1 ELGWWLSVVE
11 GPDPLLG
18 SRALDPARDT
28 QATVEDLWTT
38 LPAEATRALLTDVP
52 AAFRGGVND
61 GLLAALALAVTAWR
75 RSRGADDSS
84 TLIRLEGHGR
94 QEEAVPGA
102 DLSRTV
108 GWFTTVFPVRLD
120 VGDVD
125 LDEVFEGGPAA
136 GAVLKAV
143 KEQLLAVPGKG
154 LGYGLLRHLNEE
166 TAAVLA
172 PHPTGQIAFNYL
184 GRHSSTTDMPA
195 HLRGNGWNRA
205 AGTESLIPRM
215 DPDMPAPSVLDVNAL
230 VIDGEDGPRLTAR
243 FAFPTGLLSRED
255 VRELADL
262 WHTAL
267 EALAR
272 HATRPGAGGPT
283 PSDVPLVTVRQNDLD
298 TWQEQYPGLT
308 DVWPLTG
315 LQEGLLFHA
324 LLAGTS
330 FDAYHMQMVHHLSGP
345 VDPDRMRR
353 AGQALLDRH
362 PNLRTAFVP
371 GPSGDRVQLVVD
383 GVRLPWHHHDLRH
396 AGEEERAA
404 ELARVLR
411 EDQDDHFDPVRP
423 PLLRMT
429 LLTTGA
435 DRAELV
441 LTAHHV
447 LFDGWSVPLLM
458 RDLMALYACAG
469 DPTALPRVRGYRD
482 FLTWLAAQDRDAASR
497 AWAEELDGVDE
508 PTLLAPTAGTELH
521 TEVGQVAVPLPAD
534 LARDLARR
542 AAQLG
547 ITLNTLVQGGW
558 ALLLGALTGRR
569 DVVFGTTVSGR
580 PPAVTG
586 VDGMVGLFIN
596 TLPVR
601 VDCAPARSLG
611 ELLTDLQDRQA
622 ALLDHHHHALADIQS
637 AAGLAALFDTVVVF
651 ESYPV
656 DRAGINAA
664 GDASEVAITGL
675 TPFTGSHYPLV
686 VTADADPHLRLALQY
701 HHHVFDRQTVTGIA
715 ERLGHLLRLIAE
727 DPERLTGRVDP
738 LGTVA
743 ADGRTPTEA
752 SADAGPPVPAETLPG
767 LFRAHAAARPDA
779 LAVEDDRTALS
790 YAELDARSDR
800 LAHHLRDLGA
810 GPGTIVALC
819 LERGAD
825 LLTGMLGIMKAG
837 AAHVPLDPG
846 YPADRLAYMLADSGA
861 TLVVTAGDARGRLAP
876 GAAVVVDLQA
886 DHDRIATRPA
896 TAPLPHPRPE
906 DLAYVVYT
914 SGSTGRPKG
923 VLVTHTGFAGLAE
936 AMTER
941 MRITPD
947 SRVLQFASASFD
959 GAAMEVLMALA
970 SGAALV
976 LPPHGPL
983 VGEALGRFLRE
994 RRVTHALLVPSLV
1007 ATLDPEGLDGLRTLV
1022 VGAEAAGEELVQRWA
1037 PGRRLINAYGPT
1049 ETTIVATLSEPLA
1062 GPGVPP
1068 IGRPLPHTRIHLL
1081 DHALRP
1087 VPVGVPGELYIAG
1100 PHLARGYH
1108 GRGALTAARFTADP
1122 HGGPGERM
1130 YRSGDVARMREDGTL
1145 EYLGRADDQVK
1156 IRGFRIELG
1165 EVENVLS
1172 GHPGVEQTVAVVREG
1187 PSGGRI
1193 LVAYAVP
1200 AATAVALP
1208 GTTRPDTGPLAT
1220 ALRAHAEAG
1229 LPGYM
1234 VPSAFVLLDA
1244 LPTTPSGKL
1253 DRAALPQPEPGGAE
1267 GGREPRT
1274 VREEVLCTLFAEV
1287 LGLRKVG
1294 IDENFFAL
1302 GGHSLLATRLI
1313 GRIRATLGAEVP
1325 LRALFDAPTVAKL
1338 ALQPALGVPA
1348 RPELRR
1354 ADDRPDRVPLS
1365 FAQRRIWFVDR
1376 FEGASATYNLPL
1388 VLRLT
1393 GPLDLPA
1400 LNRALH
1406 DVIARHEAL
1415 RTLIGEDADGVP
1427 FQQVSPATTVTVPL
1441 PVVECGPGER
1451 DTPDAAV
1458 ARAVSHVFDLAADL
1472 PLRATVLR
1480 LGPADHRLVLVIHHI
1495 AGDGESIPPLMRD
1508 LGAAYEARLAGRDP
1522 GLPAPAVRYTDYAR
1536 WQRDLLGDE
1545 ADPLSLMA
1553 RQSAYWRTELDGLP
1567 QPIALPTD
1575 RPRPAAPS
1583 HRGGLVEFTL
1593 DPALARAVAD
1603 LGRAHGA
1610 TVSMVLQ
1617 AALAVLLR
1625 ESGAG
1630 DDVAIGS
1637 PIAGRTDEAL
1647 ADLVGFF
1654 VNTWVLR
1661 VRMDSDPSFTD
1672 VLAQVRDRALA
1683 AYDNQD
1689 VPFERLVELLN
1700 PDRSTSH
1707 HPLFQVMFGWQ
1718 HIVREDF
1725 ELSGLRVSLDTV
1737 ANDTAKFD
1745 LFLTMA
1751 DIPGTGVVGG
1761 LEYATDLYDRA
1772 TAEEFTR
1779 RFTDLLARVAD
1790 TPDRPLPAPGAA
1802 ATAAIRQP
1810 AVRAAAVDRTRVE
1823 AALTA
1828 HPGVAEAVVITHD
1841 GTGNGRRLVAYTVPA
1856 TSGGDPADAL
1866 ELTPGASAA
1875 QLRDFLTGRLP
1886 AELVPAVFV
1895 SLPALPLGPDGR
1907 PDPAALPEPVFTGGD
1922 YRAPGTRQEQVLAEV
1937 YAEVLG
1943 LDRVGVDDDYF
1954 LVGGDSIRSIQV
1966 VARAR
1971 ARGVSV
1977 TPRQIF
1983 ELRTVAELASAA
1995 TLTEGATAAPARPA
2009 DDGEGWMPLLP
2020 IARHLLEL
2028 GGNIGRFA
2036 MSAVVE
2042 LPVGIDRAGLV
2053 AVLGAV
2059 VDR

>member
-1 ELGWWLSVVE
+1 
-11 GPDPLLG
+11 
-18 SRALDPARDT
+18 
-28 QATVEDLWTT
+28 
-38 LPAEATRALLTDVP
+38 
-52 AAFRGGVND
+52 
-61 GLLAALALAVTAWR
+61 
-75 RSRGADDSS
+75 
-84 TLIRLEGHGR
+84 
-94 QEEAVPGA
+94 
-102 DLSRTV
+102 
-108 GWFTTVFPVRLD
+108 
-120 VGDVD
+120 
-125 LDEVFEGGPAA
+125 
-136 GAVLKAV
+136 
-143 KEQLLAVPGKG
+143 
-154 LGYGLLRHLNEE
+154 Y
-166 TAAVLA
+166 
-172 PHPTGQIAFNYL
+172 
-184 GRHSSTTDMPA
+184 SSTTDMPA
-195 HLRGNGWNRA
+195 DLRGSGWNRA
-205 AGTESLIPRM
+205 AGTEGLIPRM
-215 DPDMPAPSVLDVNAL
+215 DWDMPAASVLDVNAL
-230 VIDGEDGPRLTAR
+230 VTDGEDGPQLTAR
-243 FAFPTGLLSRED
+243 FAFPAGLLSRED
-255 VRELADL
+255 VQELAGL

-272 HATRPGAGGPT
+272 HAVQPGSGGLT
-283 PSDVPLVTVRQNDLD
+283 PSDVPLVTVRQHDLD
-298 TWQEQYPGLT
+298 TWRAQYPGLT

-324 LLAGTS
+324 LLAGS
-330 FDAYHMQMVHHLSGP
+330 SYDAYHMQMVHHLSGP

-371 GPSGDRVQLVVD
+371 GPTGDRVQLVVD

-396 AGEEERAA
+396 AGEAERAA
-404 ELARVLR
+404 ELARVVR

-429 LLTTGA
+429 LLTTGP

-441 LTAHHV
+441 MTAHHV

-458 RDLMALYACAG
+458 RDLMALYAAEG
-469 DPTALPRVRGYRD
+469 DPAALPRVRGYRD
-482 FLTWLAAQDRDAASR
+482 FLAWLADQDRDAAAH
-497 AWAEELDGVDE
+497 AWAGELDGVDE
-508 PTLLAPTAGTELH
+508 PTLLAPDAGTELH

-586 VDGMVGLFIN
+586 VDGIVGLFIN

-601 VDCAPARSLG
+601 VDCSPARSLG
-611 ELLTDLQDRQA
+611 DLLTDLQDRQA
-622 ALLDHHHHALADIQS
+622 ALLDHHHHVLADIQS
-637 AAGLAALFDTVVVF
+637 AAGLPALFDTVVVF

-664 GDASEVAITGL
+664 GDAAEVAITGL

-701 HHHVFDRQTVTGIA
+701 HHHAFGRDAVTGIA
-715 ERLGHLLRLIAE
+715 ERFGHLLRLIAE
-727 DPERLTGRVDP
+727 DPELPTGRIDL

-743 ADGRTPTEA
+743 ADGRTP
-752 SADAGPPVPAETLPG
+752 ADRPADIRPPVPAATFPD
-767 LFRAHAAARPDA
+767 LFRTHAAARPDA
-779 LAVEDDRTALS
+779 LAVEDDRCALS

-800 LAHHLRDLGA
+800 LAHHLKDLGA

-837 AAHVPLDPG
+837 AAYVPLDPG

-861 TLVVTAGDARGRLAP
+861 THIVTAGAARTRLAP
-876 GAAVVVDLQA
+876 GDAAVVDLEA
-886 DHDRIATRPA
+886 DHDRIAARPA
-896 TAPLPHPRPE
+896 TAPVPRPRPE

-923 VLVTHTGFAGLAE
+923 VLVTHTGFAGLAA

-941 MRITPD
+941 MHITPD

-983 VGEALGRFLRE
+983 VGDALGRFLRE
-994 RRVTHALLVPSLV
+994 RRITHTLLVPSLV

-1022 VGAEAAGEELVQRWA
+1022 VGAEATGEELVQRWA

-1049 ETTIVATLSEPLA
+1049 ETTIVATLSEPLT
-1062 GPGVPP
+1062 GPGTPP

-1087 VPVGVPGELYIAG
+1087 VSTGVPGELYIAG

-1108 GRGALTAARFTADP
+1108 GRSALTAARFTADP
-1122 HGGPGERM
+1122 YGGPGERM
-1130 YRSGDVARMREDGTL
+1130 YRSGDIARRREDGTL

-1172 GHPGVEQTVAVVREG
+1172 GHPGVEQAVAVVREG

-1193 LVAYAVP
+1193 LVAYAAPAAPAAPAVPAAPVVP

-1208 GTTRPDTGPLAT
+1208 GTTRPDTGPLAA

-1234 VPSAFVLLDA
+1234 VPTAFVLLDA

-1253 DRAALPQPEPGGAE
+1253 DRAALPAPELGGAD

-1287 LGLRKVG
+1287 LGVRTVG
-1294 IDENFFAL
+1294 IDEDFFAL

-1338 ALQPALGVPA
+1338 ALQPALGAPA

-1354 ADDRPDRVPLS
+1354 VDDRPDRVPLS

-1388 VLRLT
+1388 VLRLS

-1400 LNRALH
+1400 LHRALH
-1406 DVIARHEAL
+1406 DMTARHEAL

-1427 FQQVSPATTVTVPL
+1427 YQQVLPAETVEVPL
-1441 PVVECGPGER
+1441 PVVACGPGEPQ
-1451 DTPDAAV
+1451 TAEAAV
-1458 ARAVSHVFDLAADL
+1458 ARAVSHIFDLAADL
-1472 PLRATVLR
+1472 PLRATLLR
-1480 LGPADHRLVLVIHHI
+1480 LGPAEHRLVLVLHHI

-1522 GLPAPAVRYTDYAR
+1522 GLPAPAVRYTDYAG

-1553 RQSAYWRTELDGLP
+1553 RQSAYWRTELEGLP

-1575 RPRPAAPS
+1575 RPRPTAPS

-1593 DPALARAVAD
+1593 DPALAQSVAD

-1630 DDVAIGS
+1630 DDVSIGS

-1661 VRMDSDPSFTD
+1661 VRIDSDPSFAD

-1689 VPFERLVELLN
+1689 VPFERLVEHLN

-1761 LEYATDLYDRA
+1761 LEYATDLYDHA
-1772 TAEEFTR
+1772 TAERFTR
-1779 RFTDLLARVAD
+1779 RFTDLLARVAE
-1790 TPDRPLPAPGAA
+1790 TPDRPLPAPGTAA
-1802 ATAAIRQP
+1802 AAGPVAP
-1810 AVRAAAVDRTRVE
+1810 AAAVDHARVE
-1823 AALTA
+1823 EALTA
-1828 HPGVAEAVVITHD
+1828 HPGVAEAVVIAHD
-1841 GTGNGRRLVAYTVPA
+1841 GSGSGRRLVAYTVPA
-1856 TSGGDPADAL
+1856 TPDEDPTDAL
-1866 ELTPGASAA
+1866 DLTSGASAA
-1875 QLRDFLTGRLP
+1875 QLRDLLTGRLP

-1895 SLPALPLGPDGR
+1895 SLPELPLGPDGR
-1907 PDPAALPEPVFTGGD
+1907 PDHAALPEPVFTGGD

-1995 TLTEGATAAPARPA
+1995 TLTEGATTAPVRPA

-2020 IARHLLEL
+2020 IARHLL
-2028 GGNIGRFA
+2028 
-2036 MSAVVE
+2036 
-2042 LPVGIDRAGLV
+2042 GL
-2053 AVLGAV
+2053 
-2059 VDR
+2059 